1 MMKNSLFILL
11 VSGLSACTSAPSIL
25 EYDWSGKE
33 VSCESTLM
41 LSDSS
46 LLGVAGLNMVGADDA
61 VLYVRGGEYC
71 LTLCRI
77 EGDSLLWQRNL
88 LRRGRGPGEAMT
100 PMVYYL
106 PELGKLCVFKDNM
119 ASTEGIYWLHSDS
132 VGNREDRM
140 GTNWDMRWMPDKNP
154 VRLSLPVDTTLFLAD
169 APFGTDEMIGL
180 YTYGQSEVVSIGLNY
195 PAELARYSP
204 QRKAMALGGFVA
216 KCPGKNTFVYSS
228 QHGRFVQIFDL
239 QDDRA
244 VNVRTVYNEMPRF
257 DLDEANGGIRF
268 RNESQLGF
276 WVSATANYI
285 YLLDAG
291 MCIGEMRQ
299 GRQGE
304 RTVNVFDWDGNPVRK
319 LRFDRNFDMFSVDPE
334 DKYLYFNTTDIE
346 AGMEQIRRVAL

>member
-1 MMKNSLFILL
+1 MKNSLFILL
-11 VSGLSACTSAPSIL
+11 VSGLSACTSAPSML

-46 LLGVAGLNMVGADDA
+46 LLGVAGLNMVGAADA

-88 LRRGRGPGEAMT
+88 LRRGMGPGEAMN
-100 PMVYYL
+100 PVVHEL
-106 PELGKLCVFKDNM
+106 PEFDRLCVFRNNG
-119 ASTEGIYWLHSDS
+119 AYTEEVYWLDG
-132 VGNREDRM
+132 VEGGADRK
-140 GTNWDMRWMPDKNP
+140 WDIRRMPDKDP
-154 VRLSLPVDTTLFLAD
+154 VRLTLPVDTARFLAEV
-169 APFGTDEMIGL
+169 PFGTDEMIGL

-228 QHGRFVQIFDL
+228 QQGRFVQIFDL

-276 WVSATANYI
+276 WVFATANYI

>member
-1 MMKNSLFILL
+1 MKNSLFILL
-11 VSGLSACTSAPSIL
+11 VSGLSACTSAPSML

-88 LRRGRGPGEAMT
+88 LRRGMGPSEAMN
-100 PMVYYL
+100 PVVHEL
-106 PELGKLCVFKDNM
+106 PEFDRLCVFRNNG
-119 ASTEGIYWLHSDS
+119 AYTEEVYWLDG
-132 VGNREDRM
+132 VEGGADRK
-140 GTNWDMRWMPDKNP
+140 WDIRRMPDKDP
-154 VRLSLPVDTTLFLAD
+154 VRLTLPVDTARFLAEV
-169 APFGTDEMIGL
+169 PFGTDEMIGL

-204 QRKAMALGGFVA
+204 QRKAMVLGGFVA

-228 QHGRFVQIFDL
+228 QQGRFVQIFDL

-276 WVSATANYI
+276 WVFATANYI

>member
-1 MMKNSLFILL
+1 MKNSLFILL
-11 VSGLSACTSAPSIL
+11 VSGLSACTSAPSML

-88 LRRGRGPGEAMT
+88 LRRGMGPGEAMN
-100 PMVYYL
+100 PVVHEL
-106 PELGKLCVFKDNM
+106 PEFDRLCVFRNNG
-119 ASTEGIYWLHSDS
+119 AYTEEVYWLDG
-132 VGNREDRM
+132 VEGGADRK
-140 GTNWDMRWMPDKNP
+140 WDIRRMPDKDP
-154 VRLSLPVDTTLFLAD
+154 VRLTLPVDTARFLAEV
-169 APFGTDEMIGL
+169 PFGTDEMIGL

-204 QRKAMALGGFVA
+204 QRKAMVLGGFVA

-228 QHGRFVQIFDL
+228 QQGRFVQIFDL

-276 WVSATANYI
+276 WVFATANYI

>member
-1 MMKNSLFILL
+1 MKNSLFILL
-11 VSGLSACTSAPSIL
+11 VSGLSACTSAPSML

-46 LLGVAGLNMVGADDA
+46 LLGVAGLNMVGAADA

-88 LRRGRGPGEAMT
+88 LRRGRGPGEAMN
-100 PMVYYL
+100 PVVHKL
-106 PELGKLCVFKDNM
+106 PEFDRLCVFRNNG
-119 ASTEGIYWLHSDS
+119 AYTEEVYWLDG
-132 VGNREDRM
+132 VEGGADRK
-140 GTNWDMRWMPDKNP
+140 WDIRRMPDKDP
-154 VRLSLPVDTTLFLAD
+154 VRLTLPVDTARFLAEV
-169 APFGTDEMIGL
+169 PFGTDEMIGL

-204 QRKAMALGGFVA
+204 QRKAMVLGGFVA

-228 QHGRFVQIFDL
+228 QQGRFVQIFDL

-276 WVSATANYI
+276 WIFATANYI

>member
-11 VSGLSACTSAPSIL
+11 VSGLSACTSAPSML

-88 LRRGRGPGEAMT
+88 LRRGMGPGEAMN
-100 PMVYYL
+100 PVVHEL
-106 PELGKLCVFKDNM
+106 PEFDRLCVFRNNG
-119 ASTEGIYWLHSDS
+119 AYTEEVYWLDG
-132 VGNREDRM
+132 VEGGADRK
-140 GTNWDMRWMPDKNP
+140 WDIRRMPDKDP
-154 VRLSLPVDTTLFLAD
+154 VRLTLPVDTARFLAEV
-169 APFGTDEMIGL
+169 PFGTDEMIGL

-276 WVSATANYI
+276 WVFATANYI